1 MIASPRVL
9 TSTVEQSSSKAASC
23 FCTVASSWKEGGGVN
38 QGGPPGRGCGTH
50 LPLTLPGPVEEVQQH
65 GRVVYLLLL
74 WHTVEAYAF
83 GGLLQRVPSEGENG
97 TETHTRASMVFCLA
111 MRCTWHGSDPAAGKT
126 RDAQIFIAKC
136 YIHSTQALIWA
147 NYTANRAHLHPER
160 HSPFPGRQA

>member
-1 MIASPRVL
+1 MTPRGQFCLMQKEKESAGVSLVIASPRVL
-9 TSTVEQSSSKAASC
+9 TSTVEQSSSKATSC

-38 QGGPPGRGCGTH
+38 QGGPPGRGWGTH

-97 TETHTRASMVFCLA
+97 TETHTSLVPSRLF
-111 MRCTWHGSDPAAGKT
+111 
-126 RDAQIFIAKC
+126 
-136 YIHSTQALIWA
+136 ALRREKYVW
-147 NYTANRAHLHPER
+147 
-160 HSPFPGRQA
+160 